1 MSAGPVVVSVV
12 CKRNWLGRWLSGEKN
27 FSRLVGLCQLGLSEP
42 DISGL
47 KIQVM
52 CVVRVA
58 SVRLS
63 SNLVDGDAI
72 S

>member
-1 MSAGPVVVSVV
+1 MPNSDVTYGY
-12 CKRNWLGRWLSGEKN
+12 
-27 FSRLVGLCQLGLSEP
+27 FSCVA
-42 DISGL
+42 
-47 KIQVM
+47 M